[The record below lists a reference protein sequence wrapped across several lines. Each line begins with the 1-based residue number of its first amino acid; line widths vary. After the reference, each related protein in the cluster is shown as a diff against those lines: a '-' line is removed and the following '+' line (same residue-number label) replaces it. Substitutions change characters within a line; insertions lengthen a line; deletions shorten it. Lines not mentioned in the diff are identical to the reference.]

1 MMLDL
6 TVFKYYLKYI
16 RDYMMS
22 LANLLV
28 PVTGTSLKT
37 YLLSWTFIFS
47 FWQKLKI
54 LQKSHRRFFNEV
66 RRSET
71 TARKCNSL
79 NRLCSWQKS
88 NYFSGRKFYLL
99 WETSWFKDRKINPT
113 GITLKLAETVLQNYI
128 FNFNLKTYRQK
139 EVLQ

>member
-79 NRLCSWQKS
+79 NRSCSWQKS

-99 WETSWFKDRKINPT
+99 WETLN
-113 GITLKLAETVLQNYI
+113 LAETVLQNYI